1 MGNLILLPT
10 GQVLCLNGAGT
21 GRISCRTLLLA
32 TQLKYPGVAG
42 YGNDSWAIGQSYADH
57 PILQPVVYN
66 SSAPAGSQWSR
77 DGLPASAVPRMY
89 HSTATLLPDGEGA
102 VIVFRLDRYSNESPG
117 SVLVAGSNPNS
128 DYVDS
133 GIPYPTEYRLE
144 KFYPAYFKQ
153 RRPSPTGIPNS
164 LRYGGPF
171 FNLSLSSSD
180 LFEDAG
186 NVKHSKVVV
195 MRTGFSTHTM
205 VRTKEPPLMCLFQMT
220 STHRIWDNDLS
231 NLRFLTLRTR
241 TVQEFSIVATFHPTQ
256 PSSRQAL
263 LVSHS
268 SCLLL
273 STPE

>member
-1 MGNLILLPT
+1 MSILYRRA
-10 GQVLCLNGAGT
+10 GQWGTSSCYQLVRFFVLTAPEQVRFLFA
-21 GRISCRTLLLA
+21 RHFLA

-205 VRTKEPPLMCLFQMT
+205 VRTNRASAYMPFP
-220 STHRIWDNDLS
+220 NDF
-231 NLRFLTLRTR
+231 N
-241 TVQEFSIVATFHPTQ
+241 P
-256 PSSRQAL
+256 
-263 LVSHS
+263 
-268 SCLLL
+268 
-273 STPE
+273 

>member
-21 GRISCRTLLLA
+21 GAISCPTCHPLA
-32 TQLKYPGVAG
+32 TQLKFPGVAG

-57 PILQPVVYN
+57 PILNPAIYN
-66 SSAPAGSQWSR
+66 LSAPGGSQWSR
-77 DGLPASAVPRMY
+77 DGLSASAVPRMY
-89 HSTATLLPDGEGA
+89 HSTATLLPDGEGTA
-102 VIVFRLDRYSNESPG
+102 VLFRDVLTKCTG
-117 SVLVAGSNPNS
+117 SVLVAGSNPNP

-153 RRPSPTGIPNS
+153 RRPSPSGIPNR

-171 FNLSLSSSD
+171 FNLSLSASD
-180 LFEDAG
+180 LFEDAE

-205 VRTKEPPLMCLFQMT
+205 V
-220 STHRIWDNDLS
+220 STD
-231 NLRFLTLRTR
+231 
-241 TVQEFSIVATFHPTQ
+241 
-256 PSSRQAL
+256 
-263 LVSHS
+263 
-268 SCLLL
+268 
-273 STPE
+273 